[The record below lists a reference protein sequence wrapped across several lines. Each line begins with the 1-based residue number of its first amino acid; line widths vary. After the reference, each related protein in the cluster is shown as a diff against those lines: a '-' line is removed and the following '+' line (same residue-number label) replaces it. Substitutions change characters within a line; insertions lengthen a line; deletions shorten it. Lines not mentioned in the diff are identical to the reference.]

1 MNVAIAA
8 PPSAAARHSRR
19 RKRRSKTAL
28 VTICFGVGAIYFIPL
43 VWVLSMSVRSARE
56 ILEPGLIPQSFNP
69 ENYGDA
75 WERYELGKLFKN
87 TGIVTA
93 GTVLLGVALSVTA
106 AYGFS
111 LVKSRFGE
119 FAFTVL
125 LLGLMVPPA
134 AVIIPFFIGMRELG
148 LYDSLLA
155 VILAETVFVL
165 PLGVLILRAYIE
177 SIPKDLSDAARI
189 DGASE
194 WSVFARIVFPLILPA
209 AATVALFMFLSAWN
223 GFLLP
228 LVLLRDPNKTTLT
241 VGLSQFSGQF
251 GSFEWHLVAAAS
263 AIAVV
268 PVLLVFYLARR
279 YYVQGLAAGALKQ

>member
-1 MNVAIAA
+1 MNVTDAA
-8 PPSAAARHSRR
+8 PPSSAARRARR
-19 RKRRSKTAL
+19 RKRRSKGAL
-28 VTICFGVGAIYFIPL
+28 VAISFVVGAIYLVPL
-43 VWVLSMSVRSARE
+43 VWVLSMSVRSASE
-56 ILEPGLIPQSFNP
+56 ILQPGFVPESFNP
-69 ENYGDA
+69 QNYRDA
-75 WERYELGKLFKN
+75 WQRFELGKLFKN
-87 TGIVTA
+87 TALVTA

-111 LVKSRFGE
+111 LAKSRFGE
-119 FAFTVL
+119 FAFIML

-177 SIPKDLSDAARI
+177 SIPKDLSDSARI

-194 WSVFARIVFPLILPA
+194 WSVFAQIVFPLILPA

>member
-1 MNVAIAA
+1 MNVASAVA
-8 PPSAAARHSRR
+8 PSSAGRRARR
-19 RKRRSKTAL
+19 RKRRSKAAL
-28 VTICFGVGAIYFIPL
+28 VTISVVVGVIYLVPL
-43 VWVLSMSVRSARE
+43 LWVLSMSLRSARE
-56 ILEPGLIPQSFNP
+56 ILQPGLVPESFNP
-69 ENYGDA
+69 QNYGDA
-75 WERYELGKLFKN
+75 WQRFELGKLFKN
-87 TGIVTA
+87 TSIVTA
-93 GTVLLGVALSVTA
+93 GTMVLGVALSVTA
-106 AYGFS
+106 AYGFT
-111 LVKSRFGE
+111 LVKSRFSE
-119 FAFTVL
+119 FAFTLL

-177 SIPKDLSDAARI
+177 SIPQDLSDAARI

-194 WSVFARIVFPLILPA
+194 WSVFAQIVFPLIMPA

-228 LVLLRDPNKTTLT
+228 LVLLRDPDKTTLT

-268 PVLLVFYLARR
+268 PVLVVFYLARR

>member
-1 MNVAIAA
+1 MTIAVPLRPA
-8 PPSAAARHSRR
+8 VRRRRRVRSSAA
-19 RKRRSKTAL
+19 AL
-28 VTICFGVGAIYFIPL
+28 VTISLLAGAIYFVPL
-43 VWVLSMSVRSARE
+43 IWVLSMSIRSASE
-56 ILEPGLIPQSFNP
+56 ILEPGFVPESFNAG
-69 ENYGDA
+69 NYRNA

-93 GTVLLGVALSVTA
+93 GTVFLGVALSVTA

-111 LVKSRFGE
+111 LVKTKFGE
-119 FAFTVL
+119 LAFTAL

-194 WSVFARIVFPLILPA
+194 WSVFARIVFPLIRPA

-228 LVLLRDPNKTTLT
+228 LVLLRDPGKTTLT
-241 VGLSQFSGQF
+241 VGLSQFSGQL

-263 AIAVV
+263 AMAVV
-268 PVLLVFYLARR
+268 PVLIVFYLARR

>member
-1 MNVAIAA
+1 VNDVGSR
-8 PPSAAARHSRR
+8 SAAARRNRR
-19 RKRRSKTAL
+19 RKHRSKAAL
-28 VTICFGVGAIYFIPL
+28 VTISFVVGAIYFIPL
-43 VWVLSMSVRSARE
+43 IWVLSMSVRSAAE
-56 ILEPGLIPQSFNP
+56 ILEPGFVPESFRP
-69 ENYGDA
+69 RNYGDA
-75 WERYELGKLFKN
+75 WKRYELGKLFRN

-93 GTVLLGVALSVTA
+93 GTVCLGVALSVTA

-119 FAFTVL
+119 FAFTIL

-194 WSVFARIVFPLILPA
+194 WSVFASIVFPLIRPA

-228 LVLLRDPNKTTLT
+228 LVLIRDPGKTTLT
-241 VGLSQFSGQF
+241 LGLSQFSGQL
-251 GSFEWHLVAAAS
+251 GSFEWHLIAAAS

-268 PVLLVFYLARR
+268 PVLVVFYLARR